1 MNHMSIPVLVW
12 YDLWT
17 NQLGPSVV
25 YFFENSYQPGPDIL
39 SKIKFWPVGQVCGI
53 ETGINLVKSWYYLR
67 FNEQNGEMNK
77 NLA

>member
-17 NQLGPSVV
+17 HQLGPSVV
-25 YFFENSYQPGPDIL
+25 YFLKNSYQPGPDIL
-39 SKIKFWPVGQVCGI
+39 SKINFVCGI

-67 FNEQNGEMNK
+67 FSEQNGEMIK
-77 NLA
+77 KLA